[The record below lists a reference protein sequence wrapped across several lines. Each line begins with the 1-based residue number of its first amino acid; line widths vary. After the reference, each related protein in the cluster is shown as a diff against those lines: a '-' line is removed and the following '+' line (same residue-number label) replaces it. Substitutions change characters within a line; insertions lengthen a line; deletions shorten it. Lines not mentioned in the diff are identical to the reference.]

1 MPHVFEV
8 SELTRSV
15 KDVIESEFPFVWV
28 RGQVVNLSRPGSGHL
43 YFSLRDAEASLAVVW
58 FRGAQGGRIL
68 AGGERYDPL
77 TGEILERS
85 LAAELADGMEVM
97 VAGRLTVYAPR
108 GSYQLVAELV
118 QEVGE
123 GRLWQEFE
131 ALKKDLAAKGYFD
144 QARKRALPRHPQR
157 VAVVTAPTGAAVR
170 DFIRIGRERGH
181 GAAVRV
187 YPTLVQGDGAPS
199 GIVRAML
206 RAVADDWAEVLVL
219 IRGGG
224 SLEDLWAFN
233 TPEVAG
239 AIFASPLPVLTGVG
253 HEVDVTIADMVADV
267 RAATPSHAAQILWPE
282 RVQLAQ
288 RVDDLELATRRAM
301 TRFLAQR
308 ERELTA
314 LARGLAWLSPRQ
326 RLMRLEDAFAAL
338 GGRLERAGQGWLGG
352 FAGRLEAL
360 SGRMAGQYGPRSLDA
375 RAEALSR
382 RADRVRSAGRFFVS
396 QREKKLELAATQLAG
411 LDPMGPLARGYSLT
425 TLSRTGQF
433 LRRAGDA
440 RPGDNLSIMVYA
452 GRVEAQVT
460 AVAPA
465 ATQERDADDGGGDA

>member
-15 KDVIESEFPFVWV
+15 RDVIESEFPFVWV
-28 RGQVVNLSRPGSGHL
+28 CGQVVNLSRPGSGHL

-58 FRGAQGGRIL
+58 FRGAQGGKAL
-68 AGGERYDPL
+68 AGGGRYDPL
-77 TGEILERS
+77 TGEVYEKS
-85 LAAELADGMEVM
+85 LAEGLADGMEVM

-131 ALKKDLAAKGYFD
+131 ALKKDLAAKGYFE
-144 QARKRALPRHPQR
+144 QGRKRPLPRHPTK
-157 VAVVTAPTGAAVR
+157 VAVITAPTGAAVR

-187 YPTLVQGDGAPS
+187 YPTLVQGEAAPM

-206 RAVADDWAEVLVL
+206 RAVADDWAEVVVL

-233 TPEVAG
+233 TVEVAK

-267 RAATPSHAAQILWPE
+267 RAATPSHAAQLLWPE

-288 RVDDLELATRRAM
+288 RLDDLEMAMRRGAA
-301 TRFLAQR
+301 RLLAQR
-308 ERELTA
+308 GRELA
-314 LARGLAWLSPRQ
+314 VLARGLAWLSPANRLQ
-326 RLMRLEDAFAAL
+326 RLEERFAAAGERLLRAGEAWLGAL
-338 GGRLERAGQGWLGG
+338 GGRAERLGERLARRFG
-352 FAGRLEAL
+352 PQSLEA
-360 SGRMAGQYGPRSLDA
+360 RGQ
-375 RAEALSR
+375 ELSR
-382 RADRVRSAGRFFVS
+382 RADALEAAMKLYAADRDHR
-396 QREKKLELAATQLAG
+396 LELAGARLAG
-411 LDPMGPLARGYSLT
+411 LDPTAPLARGYSLT
-425 TLSRTGQF
+425 TLLRTGKF
-433 LRRAGDA
+433 LRREGDA
-440 RPGDNLSIMVYA
+440 RPGDKLDIMVYE
-452 GRVEAQVT
+452 GRVRATVEA
-460 AVAPA
+460 AP
-465 ATQERDADDGGGDA
+465 DDGTGDDGERA

>member
-15 KDVIESEFPFVWV
+15 KDVVESEFPFVWV

-58 FRGAQGGRIL
+58 FRGAQGGKAL

-77 TGEILERS
+77 TGEVFEKS
-85 LAAELADGMEVM
+85 LAKSLADGMEIM

-108 GSYQLVAELV
+108 GVYQLVAELV

-131 ALKKDLAAKGYFD
+131 ALKKELAAKGYFA
-144 QARKRALPRHPQR
+144 QERKRTLPRHPLR
-157 VAVVTAPTGAAVR
+157 VAVVTAPAGAAVR

-181 GAAVRV
+181 GAAVRI
-187 YPTLVQGDGAPS
+187 YPTLVQGDAAPV

-206 RAVADDWAEVLVL
+206 RAVSDDWAEVLVL

-239 AIFASPLPVLTGVG
+239 AIFASPLPVVTGVG

-267 RAATPSHAAQILWPE
+267 RAATPSHAAQLLWPE
-282 RVQLAQ
+282 RAQLTQ
-288 RVDDLELATRRAM
+288 RLDDLEMAARRGMARLVAM
-301 TRFLAQR
+301 R
-308 ERELTA
+308 ERELVA

-326 RLMRLEDAFAAL
+326 RLARLDEAFAGAAA
-338 GGRLERAGQGWLGG
+338 RLMRAGNGWLGN
-352 FAGRLEAL
+352 FAARLDAVAAK
-360 SGRMAGQYGPRSLDA
+360 MVGQYGPHSLEA
-375 RAEALSR
+375 RDEALSR
-382 RADRVRSAGRFFVS
+382 RAERLGNAFRFFLAGREN
-396 QREKKLELAATQLAG
+396 RLELAAAELVG

-425 TLSRTGQF
+425 TLERTGKF

-452 GRVEAQVT
+452 GRVKAQIT
-460 AVAPA
+460 DVAPA
-465 ATQERDADDGGGDA
+465 PTDTDDAGRNGEKA